1 MHVLVRREQ
10 GMAHVAGG
18 YSSETRE
25 WVSVC
30 LVTSG
35 PVVTN
40 EVTGIAV
47 ANNDN

>member
-1 MHVLVRREQ
+1 MHVLVRNEQ

-18 YSSETRE
+18 YSSKASDR
-25 WVSVC
+25 VSVC

-35 PVVTN
+35 PGVTN
-40 EVTGIAV
+40 EATGIAV